1 MDESRPASA
10 AESDAARVGT
20 LYELMREYDLDAL
33 RVRIGE
39 AEYEL
44 VRRDPQAVTY
54 AAAPAAIGAP
64 AAASEPAPKPAAAAA
79 AAAPANVRRV
89 TAPVVGVFYRSP
101 SPGSDPFVNVGDR
114 VSVGQTLCI
123 LEAMKL
129 MNEITSDHAGVV
141 TRIIPEDAGLVALG
155 EELMWIEP

>member
-1 MDESRPASA
+1 MDDPRPASA
-10 AESDAARVGT
+10 AESDAARIGT

-39 AEYEL
+39 AEYDL
-44 VRRDPQAVTY
+44 IRRDPQAAVTY
-54 AAAPAAIGAP
+54 AAAPLVTGPATAP
-64 AAASEPAPKPAAAAA
+64 AAASESASPKAV
-79 AAAPANVRRV
+79 APANVRRV

-101 SPGSDPFVNVGDR
+101 APGSEPFVAVGDR
-114 VSVGQTLCI
+114 VVVGQTLCI

-129 MNEITSDHAGVV
+129 MNEITSDYAGVV

>member
-1 MDESRPASA
+1 MDDPRPAAA
-10 AESDAARVGT
+10 AESDATRIGT

-39 AEYEL
+39 AEYDL
-44 VRRDPQAVTY
+44 IRRDPQAAVLDTPAS
-54 AAAPAAIGAP
+54 AAGSVAAP
-64 AAASEPAPKPAAAAA
+64 AAASETVSLKAV
-79 AAAPANVRRV
+79 APANVRRV

-101 SPGSDPFVNVGDR
+101 APGSEPFVAVGDR
-114 VSVGQTLCI
+114 VVVGQTLCI

-129 MNEITSDHAGVV
+129 MNEITSDYAGVV

-155 EELMWIEP
+155 EELVWIEP

>member
-1 MDESRPASA
+1 MDESRPAPA
-10 AESDAARVGT
+10 ADSDAARVGT

-39 AEYEL
+39 AEYDL
-44 VRRDPQAVTY
+44 VRRDPRANAAPLAAPL
-54 AAAPAAIGAP
+54 AAAPAAAAP
-64 AAASEPAPKPAAAAA
+64 GESAPKPA

-114 VSVGQTLCI
+114 VAVGQTLCI

>member
-1 MDESRPASA
+1 MDESRPAPA
-10 AESDAARVGT
+10 ADSDAARVGT

-44 VRRDPQAVTY
+44 VRRDPLAGTS
-54 AAAPAAIGAP
+54 AAPLAAQAAP
-64 AAASEPAPKPAAAAA
+64 PSGPPSMEPAPKPA

-141 TRIIPEDAGLVALG
+141 TRIIPEDTGLVALG